1 MKIIENVSTTDVVNK
16 LLEQKLVALYQGRSE
31 AGERALGNRS
41 LLFDPR
47 NKDGKDIVNIV
58 KRRES
63 FRPFAAT
70 ILYEYAN
77 DYFHMEP
84 FGGESPFMGYSI
96 RCREEKIQEMPA
108 VVHVDN
114 TCRVQTLRR
123 SQNPNYYNLISKFFV
138 MTGVPLLLNTS
149 FNLAGEPIVETPE
162 DAIEAIKESTI
173 HYLYL
178 PEINM
183 LVENQ
188 NAK

>member
-1 MKIIENVSTTDVVNK
+1 MKIIENVSATDVVNK
-16 LLEQKLVALYQGRSE
+16 LLEQKIVALYQGRSE

-47 NKDGKDIVNIV
+47 NINGKDIVNVV
-58 KRRES
+58 KQRES

-77 DYFHMEP
+77 DYFYMEH
-84 FGGESPFMGYSI
+84 FGESPFMGYSI
-96 RCREEKIQEMPA
+96 RCREEKIKEMPA

-149 FNLAGEPIVETPE
+149 FNLAGDPIVETPE
-162 DAIEAIKESTI
+162 DAIETLKLSTI
-173 HYLYL
+173 PYLYL

-183 LVENQ
+183 LVENP
-188 NAK
+188 NGK